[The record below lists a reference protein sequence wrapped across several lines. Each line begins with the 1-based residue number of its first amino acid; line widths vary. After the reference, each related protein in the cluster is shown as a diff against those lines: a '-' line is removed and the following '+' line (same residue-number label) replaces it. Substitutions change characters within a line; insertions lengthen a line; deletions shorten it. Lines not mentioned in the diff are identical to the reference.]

1 MINTE
6 YIRSL
11 NANYERMALG
21 EKPEEKRYQYCMIS
35 RGGIKGLL
43 PCSLRY
49 IEEMPICIMTLH
61 LDRI

>member
-11 NANYERMALG
+11 NANYERMTLG

-43 PCSLRY
+43 HAACDILM
-49 IEEMPICIMTLH
+49 EMPICIMTLH

>member
-35 RGGIKGLL
+35 REESRD
-43 PCSLRY
+43 CSHAACDILM
-49 IEEMPICIMTLH
+49 EMPICIMTLH

>member
-21 EKPEEKRYQYCMIS
+21 EKPEEKGARKRES
-35 RGGIKGLL
+35 AG
-43 PCSLRY
+43 
-49 IEEMPICIMTLH
+49 
-61 LDRI
+61 